1 MGNQKEIFKKTEANN
16 YHERNKDKNHEGH
29 VSYDL
34 EILVETLK
42 PFAKDIMSI
51 LELGCANGNKLAYLV
66 KKFEAIGYGVDLSSS
81 ALEDA
86 RRRYPELKFEHA
98 GADERIF
105 HKNSMDLVYLG
116 FFLYVLDREDV
127 YTTMANV
134 DYYLK
139 AGGFV
144 AIFDFDYGI
153 NAKFPYAHNKDITTF
168 KSDYAKILLSSG
180 HYHLVSKTSFQRNSR
195 TFSIDPNLRISLSIL
210 FKNQNAYTQEMKY

>member
-1 MGNQKEIFKKTEANN
+1 MGNQKKIFKESEANN
-16 YHERNKDKNHEGH
+16 YHERNKDKNHEVQ

-42 PFAKDIMSI
+42 PFSKDIMSI
-51 LELGCANGNKLAYLV
+51 LELGCANGIKLAYLV
-66 KKFEAIGYGVDLSSS
+66 KHFDAIGYGVDLSSS

-86 RRRYPELKFEHA
+86 RMRYPELNFEHA

-134 DYYLK
+134 DYYLNNS
-139 AGGFV
+139 GFV
-144 AIFDFDYGI
+144 AILDFDYGI
-153 NAKFPYAHNKDITTF
+153 NAKFPYAHNKDITTY
-168 KSDYAKILLSSG
+168 KSDYAKIFLSSG
-180 HYHLVSKTSFQRNSR
+180 HYHLVSKTSFQHDSR
-195 TFSIDPNLRISLSIL
+195 IFSIDPNLRISLSIL
-210 FKNQNAYTQEMKY
+210 FKNQNSYI